1 MESSYIKGKVC
12 NLDNICDCLT
22 VGDLDPC
29 TIVIFGASGDLTARK
44 LIPALY
50 RMFVNDSLPQPV
62 SIVGCARTEFPGE
75 SFQERMREACVSAN
89 TADMDLW
96 PEFASHLFYHRI
108 SYDSETSFREL
119 ADFLRDL
126 DQKRGTKGN
135 LIFDLAL
142 PPTLYPM
149 VAEMTGRAGL
159 SRQFENGRGWSRIVV
174 EKPFGR
180 DLATALEL
188 DQTLHEHFQEKQ
200 IFRIDHYLAKETV
213 QNILMF
219 RFANAIFEPVWNRS
233 HIDSVGI
240 IAAEQ
245 LGVENRAGYYEQ
257 AGVIRDMFQN
267 HMLQLMSLIAMEP
280 PSHFEA
286 ERVRDEKVK
295 LFRAIRP
302 FQRHEHEVIL
312 GQYGSGVIDGKKV
325 AAYRQEPGVA
335 AGSLIPTFA
344 LMRLQVE
351 NWRWQGVPF
360 YLISGKRL
368 ARKETRIVIQ
378 FKEVPHSMFRNVIG
392 GEIIANRLVLGIY
405 PEEAISLTFQTKN
418 PGSKVCLRSMTM
430 DFKYQDYYNGVA
442 LEAYEKV
449 LLDCILGDHM
459 LFWRQDGVEQAWRL
473 LTPVLN
479 ECERCRGR
487 EQRLYPY
494 AAGSWGPVPARPW
507 LDKIIA

>member
-1 MESSYIKGKVC
+1 MESSYIKGKAC
-12 NLDNICDCLT
+12 NLDNICDCLS

-75 SFQERMREACVSAN
+75 SFQERLREACVSAN

-96 PEFASHLFYHRI
+96 PEFASHLFYYRI
-108 SYDSETSFREL
+108 SYDSETSFLEL

-149 VAEMTGRAGL
+149 VAEMTGKAGL

-180 DLATALEL
+180 DLTTALEL
-188 DQTLHEHFQEKQ
+188 DKTLHEHFHEKQ

-233 HIDSVGI
+233 YIDFIGI
-240 IAAEQ
+240 LAAEQ

-267 HMLQLMSLIAMEP
+267 HMLQLLSLIAMEP
-280 PSHFEA
+280 PSRFEA
-286 ERVRDEKVK
+286 EQVRDEKVK

-302 FQRHEHEVIL
+302 FRRHEYEVVL
-312 GQYGSGVIDGKKV
+312 GQYGSGTIDGKKV

-344 LMRLQVE
+344 LMRFQVE

-360 YLISGKRL
+360 YLVSGKRL
-368 ARKETRIVIQ
+368 ARKDTRIVIQ
-378 FKEVPHSMFRNVIG
+378 FKDVPHSMFRDVVG

-418 PGSKVCLRSMTM
+418 PGSRVCLRTMTM
-430 DFKYQDYYNGVA
+430 DFKYQDYYQGVA
-442 LEAYEKV
+442 LDAYEKV

-487 EQRLYPY
+487 EQRLFPY
-494 AAGSWGPVPARPW
+494 AAGSWGPVPARSW